1 MATFPLEVCLSS
13 WVAKQDVAVTSF
25 VMSLLQKNLTEHDQC
40 LHIAGFVTRTSV
52 LEAAYGSGE
61 VQALHRLGCSLDLS
75 QVAIPLAKQTSRVLI
90 AVVAALSSPFPL
102 SVLRHVG

>member
-1 MATFPLEVCLSS
+1 MDYFYAMASFPMEVCLL
-13 WVAKQDVAVTSF
+13 WAAKQSVAVTSF
-25 VMSLLQKNLTEHDQC
+25 RVSLLQENLTEHDQC

-61 VQALHRLGCSLDLS
+61 LGCSLGLS
-75 QVAIPLAKQTSRVLI
+75 QVAIPLAKQTSRVL
-90 AVVAALSSPFPL
+90 VAAVFTLSSPFPL